1 MEGTKHEVDL
11 YCDIFF
17 TLYALM
23 KFLADQNIKA
33 TGIVRGNRTN
43 GAAKLMKQNAV
54 LKKRKKGEFE
64 FFIFC
69 DGEVFA
75 HIWNGNSIVTI
86 ASNHETY
93 FFLQEAPRCVMNTP
107 KTKVQ

>member
-54 LKKRKKGEFE
+54 LKKGKREEFDFCCEGE
-64 FFIFC
+64 IF
-69 DGEVFA
+69 V
-75 HIWNGNSIVTI
+75 HIWNDNSIVTI
-86 ASNHETY
+86 ASSHEHH
-93 FFLQEAPRCVMNTP
+93 FCLQEASRCVMNTP

>member
-43 GAAKLMKQNAV
+43 GAAKLMKQNTV
-54 LKKRKKGEFE
+54 LKKRKRGEFD
-64 FFIFC
+64 FC
-69 DGEVFA
+69 YDGEVFV
-75 HIWNGNSIVTI
+75 HIWNDNSIVTI
-86 ASNHETY
+86 ASNHETH
-93 FFLQEAPRCVMNTP
+93 FFLQEASRCVMNTP